1 RSLINRLTV
10 KAWNGNEKSIGIAEQ
25 RLLPVAKER
34 DIAVIINRPF
44 QRGGLF
50 DRFEDKPLP
59 AWASEIDCKNW
70 AQFFLKFIISHPAVT
85 CAIPA
90 TRRVDHLRE
99 NMSAGRGRLPDAETR
114 QRMIRFIEN
123 L

>member
-1 RSLINRLTV
+1 
-10 KAWNGNEKSIGIAEQ
+10 
-25 RLLPVAKER
+25 
-34 DIAVIINRPF
+34 
-44 QRGGLF
+44 LF
-50 DRFEDKPLP
+50 DRFEDRPLP